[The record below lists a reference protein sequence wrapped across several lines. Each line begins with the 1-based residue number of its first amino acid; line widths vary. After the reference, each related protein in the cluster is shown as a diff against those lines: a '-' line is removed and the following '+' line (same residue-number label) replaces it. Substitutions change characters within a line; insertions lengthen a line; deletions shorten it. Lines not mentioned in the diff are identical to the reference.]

1 MSNGA
6 SRYGSTRAVDTDRI
20 QVAQLLS
27 DAAAQGRL
35 ELSEYE
41 DRLRK
46 AYAAQT
52 LDELDR
58 LSADLPGLATTAPA
72 GTPGEPAPSTILLA
86 IMSGFERRGR
96 WNVPK
101 RLTSVTLFGG
111 GVIDLRYAD
120 FTSADV
126 EIHSYSIF
134 GGQTILLPPEVN
146 VDLHGKGV
154 MGSFD
159 NGDLGAGSQGAPK
172 VTVRGFSLWGSVG
185 IRRKKRRSHSEGD
198 DTE

>member
-1 MSNGA
+1 M
-6 SRYGSTRAVDTDRI
+6 RAADTDRI
-20 QVAQLLS
+20 QMAQLLS

-35 ELSEYE
+35 QMTEFE

-46 AYAAQT
+46 AYAAET
-52 LDELDR
+52 LDQLDR
-58 LSADLPGLATTAPA
+58 LRSDLPGIATTAPA
-72 GTPGEPAPSTILLA
+72 VAPGRPAPSTLLLA

-101 RLTSVTLFGG
+101 RMTAVTVFGG

-126 EIHSYSIF
+126 EIHSYSIC
-134 GGQTILLPPEVN
+134 GGQTILVPPEVN
-146 VDLHGKGV
+146 VDLHGVAV

-159 NGDLGAGSQGAPK
+159 RSSIGAGAQGGPH
-172 VTVRGFSLWGSVG
+172 VTVRGFSFWGRIGV
-185 IRRKKRRSHSEGD
+185 RRKNRRNPSSDERPSQDQAGQA
-198 DTE
+198 